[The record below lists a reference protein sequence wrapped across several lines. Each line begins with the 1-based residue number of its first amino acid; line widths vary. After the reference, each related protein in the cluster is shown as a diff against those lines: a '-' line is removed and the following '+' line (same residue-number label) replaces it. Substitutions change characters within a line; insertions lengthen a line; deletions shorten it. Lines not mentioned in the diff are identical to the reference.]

1 MGNLNIQAIIDRADL
16 VQIATQAGAHL
27 KYQSGEWR
35 GCCPIHMGDNP
46 SAFVI
51 YQHGGK
57 NKWKC
62 YTRDECGNGDVIDFV
77 MKWRRCSFVDA
88 CRYLGNGDL
97 HLTPEELAEIE
108 AERDAR
114 IEQERITKEQRAT
127 HAAQVLNEE
136 WPQYNANLKDNPQ
149 ARELW
154 RKRGV
159 DDEWQAYYG
168 LGFCPARKWGDYEY
182 QSLTIPYLYL
192 ADPDGDA
199 PQWRAR
205 QMKYRLLGDDT
216 PGGKYRSVSGL
227 DTCLFHTDLH
237 QRKYYG
243 DVFIVEGEI
252 KAIVTWALMWDCVT
266 CYAPD
271 ITVIGLPGKG
281 YRPDPALFADDI
293 IRSVTICL
301 DPDAQKEAGSM
312 AKSIGQKA
320 RVLQLP
326 EKIDDLILAEA
337 LDRDQL
343 LYMIELAR
351 RRNG

>member
-1 MGNLNIQAIIDRADL
+1 MGAMNIQAILDRADL
-16 VQIATQAGAHL
+16 VQLATQAGAHL
-27 KYQSGEWR
+27 KYQNNEWR
-35 GCCPIHMGDNP
+35 GCCPLHMGDNP

-51 YQHGGK
+51 YQNNGK
-57 NKWKC
+57 SKWKC
-62 YTRDECGNGDVIDFV
+62 YTREECGNGDAIDFV

-88 CRYLGNGDL
+88 CRYLGNDDMRL
-97 HLTPEELAEIE
+97 SPQELAEIE
-108 AERDAR
+108 AERNAR
-114 IEQERITKEQRAT
+114 IEQERITKQQRAER
-127 HAAQVLNEE
+127 AIQILNEE
-136 WPQYNANLKDNPQ
+136 WPVYNANLIDNDE
-149 ARELW
+149 ARRLW

-159 DDEWQAYYG
+159 SEDWQAYYG
-168 LGFCPARKWGDYEY
+168 LGYCPPRKWGNVVCD
-182 QSLTIPYLYL
+182 SLTIPYLYL
-192 ADPDGDA
+192 DDTDGDT
-199 PQWRAR
+199 PRWKAR
-205 QMKYRLLGDDT
+205 QMKYRLMGDDT
-216 PGGKYRSVSGL
+216 PGGKYRSMSGL
-227 DTCLFHTDLH
+227 DACIFHTDLH

-252 KAIVTWALMWDCVT
+252 KAMITWASMWESDT

-281 YRPDPALFADDI
+281 YRPDPALFTDDI

-301 DPDAQKEAGSM
+301 DPDAQKEA
-312 AKSIGQKA
+312 AAIAQSIGKKA

-326 EKIDDLILAEA
+326 EKIDDLILAGA